1 MENLKF
7 GEFGELLQ
15 VFGLIFAFSSC
26 AYAFV
31 IWDFNYVILRMILL
45 SLVILFTGVYLVE
58 KYKYGG
64 Y

>member
-15 VFGLIFAFSSC
+15 VFGLIFVVSSC
-26 AYAFV
+26 GYAF
-31 IWDFNYVILRMILL
+31 IAWDFNYVVLRMIII

-64 Y
+64 